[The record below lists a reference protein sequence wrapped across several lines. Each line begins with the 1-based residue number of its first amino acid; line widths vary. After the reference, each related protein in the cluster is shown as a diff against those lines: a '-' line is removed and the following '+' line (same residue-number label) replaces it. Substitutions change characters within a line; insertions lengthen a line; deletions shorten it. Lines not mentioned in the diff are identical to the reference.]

1 MSEKWVSMRLAPVP
15 CVCTNHNNIEFAA
28 TQNNAIA
35 TFTLPFLLLLLSL
48 KRLVYSREK
57 EEKMKGFCLLSNGQH
72 PTNQTRGEGT
82 EQVKALCPTEADSI
96 ASLTLL

>member
-1 MSEKWVSMRLAPVP
+1 MRFHVYALTIIILN
-15 CVCTNHNNIEFAA
+15 CSYSNS
-28 TQNNAIA
+28 AIA
-35 TFTLPFLLLLLSL
+35 TFTFTFTLPFLLLLLSL